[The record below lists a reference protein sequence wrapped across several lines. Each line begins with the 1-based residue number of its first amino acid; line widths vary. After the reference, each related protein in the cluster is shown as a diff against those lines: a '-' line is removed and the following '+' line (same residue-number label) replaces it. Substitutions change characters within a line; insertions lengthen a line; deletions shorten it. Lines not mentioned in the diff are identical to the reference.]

1 MSSSRVIHRVF
12 VLVNSPVG
20 SEIYVEAILKANPYI
35 TQLFESNKDGYISK
49 RNLER
54 LRVFPIPCG
63 ARFQLLPFDMPS
75 DFLTK
80 DTEHVGGPD
89 FFDKCHEEYM
99 NRMNRMNRK
108 KADDENGEIL
118 K

>member
-1 MSSSRVIHRVF
+1 MSSSSARSIRRVF

-20 SEIYVEAILKANPYI
+20 SEMYIESIFKANPYI
-35 TQLFESNKDGYISK
+35 TKMFDSNKDQFISK

-54 LRVFPIPCG
+54 LRVFPIPSG
-63 ARFQLLPFDMPS
+63 GRFKLLSFDICD
-75 DFLTK
+75 DFFAK

-89 FFDKCHEEYM
+89 IFDICHEQYM
-99 NRMNRMNRK
+99 TRK
-108 KADDENGEIL
+108 TDTKQL